1 MNWKNFKPEKKLARY
16 IAAALLTSVCFG
28 VNAPAYAEDI
38 PSFFDWRLTNPTDR
52 NSGKDS
58 LSIVPS
64 VKNQGSVGTCW
75 AFASLGSYE
84 SSWMTQ
90 LKAAKAAGENVTVA
104 MPDFS
109 ERYLA
114 WMSFNTA
121 TSEKNTDTVTR
132 FLVNPAKG
140 SGYDTGG
147 MPWQATLTMLNKGVV
162 SEDSSPYGPVDE
174 AGRYINRI
182 ANADTEAEIVRQG
195 WTDREK
201 YKEAIANY
209 TQTRKAELWQE
220 YGDREDYGAVVNT
233 IPSVGAIHDSY
244 TILPNYKGRLSADA
258 LKQVKNFIQDKG
270 VIMVA
275 SNSDGAMRFIDH
287 GEWYDSGQFNHA
299 QTLVGWDDDYHF
311 TTKDENGN
319 DLKGGFII
327 RNSWGT
333 NLGNEGYGYISY
345 RDSSMG
351 WFYFHEAELDSAR
364 YTINANNAPVPYY
377 TLGQIT
383 DTGKTFTSQ
392 PIASSF
398 QASQNHFLKGVM
410 FYASTSNMKY
420 DITVREGSKP
430 GEGSVLYTQSGT
442 FGADGTPAYA
452 GYRTVDLQKYV
463 LLPKDRNYVVEV
475 TTTSTDGTGVSIAL
489 QPGSD
494 FPDYHGYEGRG
505 VSYLYDYDEKAWVS
519 KGRID
524 RDGKRSAGTSLLM
537 ANPEEMGRGAEVIDN
552 EDANLENIDVFLVA
566 RGKET
571 SLGHGENFTVAYLD
585 DTSSDNSSVINLGS
599 ANEAYEKDA
608 AHPSRTT
615 LANMTVDLDEDVV
628 NIYGGTITGEGQ
640 VIKTGAGSLLLT
652 GNNTH
657 TGMTTVNEG
666 ILAINGKIAGD
677 ATVTNTGTLMG
688 SGEIGGTLNNR
699 SVAVAGFLG
708 EGNLTV
714 NNLDSE
720 GGTITSELNDSG
732 NTKFIVNNTAKLDN
746 ATVLVNDTMPEMDY
760 EVVKAGAITG
770 VIANNRDNPVAVSG
784 MTSQYSEATGG
795 VLSVRTVT
803 ADNLGDSTAEQRET
817 MAAMNHMYKNLPLS
831 ERKEMQTL
839 YSLSADSAKS
849 ALTDIGA
856 SRAGELMSLTQTSTL
871 AAHVIS
877 DRLNTAFSMQPVN
890 VHIGSSNLANDGND
904 YGVDVP
910 MKLPVEAE
918 NGAWVKFT
926 KNWGDL
932 KGGANYH
939 GSAISGG
946 YDKAFGKYTRGGLFV
961 AYNTMSLG
969 ADTSSSNTYD
979 TRLGI
984 YGGYRK
990 GARDAYW
997 YADYG
1002 WQRNSTGR
1010 NISPLGLSAKGDY
1023 HSYIAEIGGEYKYD
1037 LHAYDNKVWHV
1048 SPYTNMQFS
1057 YMHQGGYNESGA
1069 GIYNQQ
1075 FSSQGNIYFAMGMGI
1090 ELKRYLGGGSY
1101 ALRMGVKHAFVGADP
1116 SLKFNYEGDN
1126 GQSYTLRNSQ
1136 DKTHLVLSL
1145 SGETEF
1151 AKGWQLAE
1159 DILWQ
1164 KGAHDRDLSASIMLR
1179 RVW

>member
-1 MNWKNFKPEKKLARY
+1 MKRKNFKPEGKLAHY

-28 VNAPAYAEDI
+28 INAPAYAADL

-64 VKNQGSVGTCW
+64 VKNQGVVGTCW

-114 WMSFNTA
+114 WMSFYPA
-121 TSEKNTDTVTR
+121 TSEKDTDTVPR
-132 FLVNPAKG
+132 FVVMPG
-140 SGYDTGG
+140 SGSGLDNGG
-147 MPWQATLTMLNKGVV
+147 KPWFATATILNKGVV

-174 AGRYINRI
+174 AGRYINSK
-182 ANADTEAEIVRQG
+182 ADAATEEEIKSKG

-201 YKEAIANY
+201 YKEAIAKYKQNY
-209 TQTRKAELWQE
+209 KAEQWSS
-220 YGDREDYGAVVNT
+220 YGNQKGAIAAT
-233 IPSVGAIHDSY
+233 IPAVGSIHDSY
-244 TILPNYKGRLSADA
+244 TILPTYEGRLSADA
-258 LKQVKNFIQDKG
+258 LRQVKNFIQDKG
-270 VIMVA
+270 VIMMANNA
-275 SNSDGAMRFIDH
+275 SGAKRFIDH
-287 GEWYDSGQFNHA
+287 GEWYDSGQFSHA
-299 QTLVGWDDDYHF
+299 QTLVGWDDDYQF
-311 TTKDENGN
+311 QSKDENGN
-319 DLKGGFII
+319 ALQGGFII
-327 RNSWGT
+327 RNSWGK

-505 VSYLYDYDEKAWVS
+505 VSYVYDYEENTWMS
-519 KGRID
+519 KGRLA
-524 RDGKRSAGTSLLM
+524 RNGERSAAASLVTESS
-537 ANPEEMGRGAEVIDN
+537 EEHGRGLDVTDN
-552 EDANLENIDVFLVA
+552 ADADWENIDVFLVA
-566 RGKET
+566 RGKKTDEA
-571 SLGHGENFTVAYLD
+571 HGEDFTVAYLD
-585 DTSSDNSSVINLGS
+585 DRGSDNSSVINLGS
-599 ANEAYEKDA
+599 ASEAYGTDA
-608 AHPSRTT
+608 AHPSRKT
-615 LANMTVDLDEDVV
+615 LANMTVDLDENVV
-628 NIYGGTITGEGQ
+628 NVYGGTITGEGQ
-640 VIKTGAGSLLLT
+640 VIKTGKGALVLT

-657 TGMTTVNEG
+657 TGMTTVNAG
-666 ILAINGKIAGD
+666 TLAINGTLAGD
-677 ATVTNTGTLMG
+677 ATTDGTGYLMG
-688 SGEIGGTLNNR
+688 SGKIDGTLNNR

-714 NNLDSE
+714 NNLESQ
-720 GGTITSELNDSG
+720 GGMLIANDNGSS
-732 NTKFIVNNTAKLDN
+732 NTKFIVNNTANLDN
-746 ATVLVNDTMPEMDY
+746 TMVLVADSLPEKTY
-760 EVVKAGAITG
+760 EVLQAGSITG
-770 VIANNRDNPVAVSG
+770 SIYNNSANPKAVSG
-784 MTSQYSEATGG
+784 MVSQSGEINGG
-795 VLSVRTVT
+795 VISVKTIM
-803 ADNLGDSTAEQRET
+803 ADNLGEASSAQRET
-817 MAAMNHMYKNLPLS
+817 MTAMNRMYHNLP
-831 ERKEMQTL
+831 EARREEMRRL
-839 YSLSADSAKS
+839 YNLETESAKE
-849 ALTDIGA
+849 ALTDIGS
-856 SRAGELMSLTQTSTL
+856 SRAGETLSIVQTNTL
-871 AAHVIS
+871 VSHVIS
-877 DRLNTAFSMQPVN
+877 DRLNTAFSMEPVN
-890 VHIGSSNLANDGND
+890 VRISGNNLADDGTDN
-904 YGVDVP
+904 GLDVP
-910 MKLPVEAE
+910 VNLPIATE

-932 KGGANYH
+932 KSGANYH

-946 YDKAFGKYTRGGLFV
+946 YDKAFGKNTRGGLFV
-961 AYNTMSLG
+961 AYNTMNLG
-969 ADTSSSNTYD
+969 TDTSASNIYD
-979 TRLGI
+979 TRIGI
-984 YGGYRK
+984 YGGYHK

-1002 WQRNSTGR
+1002 WQRNSLRRGL
-1010 NISPLGLSAKGDY
+1010 SHLGLDAEADY
-1023 HSYIAEIGGEYKYD
+1023 RSYIAEIGGEYKYD
-1037 LHAYDNKVWHV
+1037 LHAEDGKIWHV
-1048 SPYTNMQFS
+1048 SPYVNMQLS
-1057 YMHQGGYNESGA
+1057 YMRQNGYNEQGA
-1069 GIYNQQ
+1069 NSYNHQV
-1075 FSSQGNIYFAMGMGI
+1075 SSQSNTYFAMGMGV
-1090 ELKRYLGGGSY
+1090 EWKRYLGVGSY
-1101 ALRMGVKHAFVGADP
+1101 AMRLGVKHALSGADP
-1116 SLKFNYEGDN
+1116 KLKFNYEGDN
-1126 GQSYTLRNSQ
+1126 GHSYTLNNSQ
-1136 DKTHLVLSL
+1136 DKTHVVLGI

-1151 AKGWQLAE
+1151 TKGWQAGGDVML
-1159 DILWQ
+1159 Q
-1164 KGAHDRDLSASIMLR
+1164 KGAHDKDLTASIMLR

>member
-1 MNWKNFKPEKKLARY
+1 MKKKNLKPETKLARY

-28 VNAPAYAEDI
+28 VNAPAYAADL

-52 NSGKDS
+52 NSEKDS

-64 VKNQGSVGTCW
+64 VKNQGAVGTCW
-75 AFASLGSYE
+75 AFASLASYE

-114 WMSFNTA
+114 WMSFYPA
-121 TSEKNTDTVTR
+121 TSEKDTDTVPR
-132 FLVNPAKG
+132 FLVHPAKG

-162 SEDSSPYGPVDE
+162 SEDSSRYGPVDE
-174 AGRYINRI
+174 AGRIINRI
-182 ANADTEAEIVRQG
+182 ANEDTEVEIEIKG

-201 YKEAIANY
+201 YKKAIANY
-209 TQTRKAELWQE
+209 TQTRKAELWRE

-233 IPSVGAIHDSY
+233 ITSVGAIHDSY

-270 VIMVA
+270 VIMMA
-275 SNSDGAMRFIDH
+275 NNSDGAKRFIDH
-287 GEWYDSGQFNHA
+287 GEWYYSGQFNHA

-311 TTKDENGN
+311 KTKDENGN
-319 DLKGGFII
+319 ALQGGFII
-327 RNSWGT
+327 RNNWDT
-333 NLGNEGYGYISY
+333 NVGNEGYGYISY

-475 TTTSTDGTGVSIAL
+475 TTTSTDGTGVSVAL

-505 VSYLYDYDEKAWVS
+505 VSYVYDYEENTWMS
-519 KGRID
+519 KGRLA
-524 RDGKRSAGTSLLM
+524 RNGERSAAASLVTESS
-537 ANPEEMGRGAEVIDN
+537 EEHGRGLDVTDN
-552 EDANLENIDVFLVA
+552 ADADWENIDVFLVA
-566 RGKET
+566 RGKKTDEA
-571 SLGHGENFTVAYLD
+571 HGENFTVAYLD
-585 DTSSDNSSVINLGS
+585 DRGSDNSSVINLGRAS
-599 ANEAYEKDA
+599 EAYCTDA
-608 AHPSRTT
+608 AHPSRKT
-615 LANMTVDLDEDVV
+615 LANMTVDLDENVV
-628 NIYGGTITGEGQ
+628 NVYGGTITGEGK
-640 VIKTGAGSLLLT
+640 VIKTGEGALVLT

-657 TGMTTVNEG
+657 TGMTTVNAG
-666 ILAINGKIAGD
+666 TLAINGTLAGD
-677 ATVTNTGTLMG
+677 VTTNGTGYLMG
-688 SGEIGGTLNNR
+688 SGEIGGTLNNQA
-699 SVAVAGFLG
+699 VAVAGFLG

-714 NNLDSE
+714 NNLKSE
-720 GGTITSELNDSG
+720 GGMLIANGNGSS
-732 NTKFIVNNTAKLDN
+732 NTKFIVNNTANLDN
-746 ATVLVNDTMPEMDY
+746 TMVLVANSLPEKTY
-760 EVVKAGAITG
+760 EVLQAGSITG
-770 VIANNRDNPVAVSG
+770 SIYNNSANPEAVSG
-784 MTSQYSEATGG
+784 MVSQSGEINGG
-795 VLSVRTVT
+795 VISVKTIM
-803 ADNLGDSTAEQRET
+803 ADNLGEASSAQRET
-817 MAAMNHMYKNLPLS
+817 MTAMNRMYHNLP
-831 ERKEMQTL
+831 EARREEMRRL
-839 YSLSADSAKS
+839 YNLEPESAKE
-849 ALTDIGA
+849 ALTDIGS
-856 SRAGELMSLTQTSTL
+856 SRAGETLSIVQTNTL
-871 AAHVIS
+871 VSHVIS
-877 DRLNTAFSMQPVN
+877 DRLNTAFSMEPVN
-890 VHIGSSNLANDGND
+890 VRISGNNLADDGTDN
-904 YGVDVP
+904 GLDVP
-910 MKLPVEAE
+910 VNLPVATE

-932 KGGANYH
+932 KSGANYH

-946 YDKAFGKYTRGGLFV
+946 YDKAFGKNTRGGLFV
-961 AYNTMSLG
+961 AYNTMNLG
-969 ADTSSSNTYD
+969 TDTSASNIYD
-979 TRLGI
+979 TRIGI
-984 YGGYRK
+984 YGGYHK

-1002 WQRNSTGR
+1002 WQRNSLRRGL
-1010 NISPLGLSAKGDY
+1010 SHLGLDAEADY
-1023 HSYIAEIGGEYKYD
+1023 RSYIAEIGGEYKYD
-1037 LHAYDNKVWHV
+1037 LHAEDGKIWHV
-1048 SPYTNMQFS
+1048 SPYVNMQLS
-1057 YMHQGGYNESGA
+1057 YMRQNGYNEQGA
-1069 GIYNQQ
+1069 NSYNHQV
-1075 FSSQGNIYFAMGMGI
+1075 SSQSNTYFAMGMGV
-1090 ELKRYLGGGSY
+1090 EWKRYLGVGSY
-1101 ALRMGVKHAFVGADP
+1101 AMRLGVKHALSGADP
-1116 SLKFNYEGDN
+1116 KLKFNYEGDN
-1126 GQSYTLRNSQ
+1126 GHSYTLNNSQ
-1136 DKTHLVLSL
+1136 DKTHVVWGI

-1151 AKGWQLAE
+1151 TKGWQAGGDVML
-1159 DILWQ
+1159 Q
-1164 KGAHDRDLSASIMLR
+1164 KGAHDKDLTASIMLR

>member
-1 MNWKNFKPEKKLARY
+1 MKKKNLKPETKLARY

-28 VNAPAYAEDI
+28 VNAPAYAAEL
-38 PSFFDWRLTNPTDR
+38 PSFFDWRLTNPKDR

-114 WMSFNTA
+114 WMSFYPA
-121 TSEKNTDTVTR
+121 TSEKDTDTVPR

-162 SEDSSPYGPVDE
+162 SEYSSSYDPVDK
-174 AGRYINRI
+174 AGRYINSI
-182 ANADTEAEIVRQG
+182 ADAATEEEIRKQG

-209 TQTRKAELWQE
+209 TQTRKAELWQK

-233 IPSVGAIHDSY
+233 ITSVGAIHDSY

-270 VIMVA
+270 VIMMA
-275 SNSDGAMRFIDH
+275 NNSDGAMRFIDH

-319 DLKGGFII
+319 DLQGGFII
-327 RNSWGT
+327 RNNWGT
-333 NLGNEGYGYISY
+333 NVGNEGYGYISY

-505 VSYLYDYDEKAWVS
+505 VSYVYDYEENTWMS
-519 KGRID
+519 KGRLA
-524 RDGKRSAGTSLLM
+524 RNGERSAAASLVTESS
-537 ANPEEMGRGAEVIDN
+537 EEHGRGLDVTDN
-552 EDANLENIDVFLVA
+552 ADADWENIDVFLVA
-566 RGKET
+566 RGKKTDEA
-571 SLGHGENFTVAYLD
+571 HGEDFTVAYLD
-585 DTSSDNSSVINLGS
+585 DRGSDNSSVINLGS
-599 ANEAYEKDA
+599 ASEAYGTDA
-608 AHPSRTT
+608 AHPSRKT

-628 NIYGGTITGEGQ
+628 NVYGGTITGEGQ
-640 VIKTGAGSLLLT
+640 VIKTGEGALVLT

-657 TGMTTVNEG
+657 TGMTTVNAG
-666 ILAINGKIAGD
+666 TLAINGTLAGD
-677 ATVTNTGTLMG
+677 ATTDGTGYLMG
-688 SGEIGGTLNNR
+688 SGEIGGTLNNQA
-699 SVAVAGFLG
+699 VAVAGFLG

-714 NNLDSE
+714 KNLNSE
-720 GGTITSELNDSG
+720 GGMLIANDNGSS
-732 NTKFIVNNTAKLDN
+732 NTKFIVNNTANLDN
-746 ATVLVNDTMPEMDY
+746 TMVLVADSLPEKTY
-760 EVVKAGAITG
+760 EVLQAGSITG
-770 VIANNRDNPVAVSG
+770 SIYNNSANPEAVSG
-784 MTSQYSEATGG
+784 MVSQSGEINGG
-795 VLSVRTVT
+795 VISVKTIM
-803 ADNLGDSTAEQRET
+803 ADNLGEASSAQRET
-817 MAAMNHMYKNLPLS
+817 MTAMNRMYHNLP
-831 ERKEMQTL
+831 EARREEMRTL
-839 YSLSADSAKS
+839 YNLEPESAKE
-849 ALTDIGA
+849 ALTDIGS
-856 SRAGELMSLTQTSTL
+856 SRAGETLSIVQTNTL
-871 AAHVIS
+871 VSHVIS
-877 DRLNTAFSMQPVN
+877 DRLNTAFSMEPVN
-890 VHIGSSNLANDGND
+890 VRISGNNLADDGTDN
-904 YGVDVP
+904 GLDVP
-910 MKLPVEAE
+910 VNLPVATE

-946 YDKAFGKYTRGGLFV
+946 YDKAFGKNTRGGLFV
-961 AYNTMSLG
+961 AYNTMNLG
-969 ADTSSSNTYD
+969 TDSSAVNIYD
-979 TRLGI
+979 TRIGI
-984 YGGYRK
+984 YGGYHK

-1002 WQRNSTGR
+1002 WQRNSLR
-1010 NISPLGLSAKGDY
+1010 RRLSHLVLDAEADY
-1023 HSYIAEIGGEYKYD
+1023 RSYIAEIGGEYKYD
-1037 LHAYDNKVWHV
+1037 LHAEDGKIWHV
-1048 SPYTNMQFS
+1048 SPYVNMQLS
-1057 YMHQGGYNESGA
+1057 YMRQNGYNEQGA
-1069 GIYNQQ
+1069 NNYNHQVP
-1075 FSSQGNIYFAMGMGI
+1075 SQSNTYFAMGMGV
-1090 ELKRYLGGGSY
+1090 EWKRYLGVGSY
-1101 ALRMGVKHAFVGADP
+1101 AMRLGVKHALSGADP
-1116 SLKFNYEGDN
+1116 KLKFNYEGDN
-1126 GQSYTLRNSQ
+1126 GHSYTLNNSQ
-1136 DKTHLVLSL
+1136 DKTHVVLGI

-1151 AKGWQLAE
+1151 TKGWQAGGFVLFA
-1159 DILWQ
+1159 ILMV
-1164 KGAHDRDLSASIMLR
+1164 KRLLPTLLGLCL
-1179 RVW
+1179 

>member
-1 MNWKNFKPEKKLARY
+1 MKKKNLKPETKLARY

-28 VNAPAYAEDI
+28 VNAPAYAADL

-114 WMSFNTA
+114 WMSFYPA
-121 TSEKNTDTVTR
+121 TSEKDTDTVPR

-162 SEDSSPYGPVDE
+162 SEYSSSYDPVDK
-174 AGRYINRI
+174 AGRYINSI
-182 ANADTEAEIVRQG
+182 ADAATEEEIRKQG

-209 TQTRKAELWQE
+209 TQTRKAELWQK

-233 IPSVGAIHDSY
+233 ITSVGAIHDSY

-270 VIMVA
+270 VIMMA
-275 SNSDGAMRFIDH
+275 NNSNGAKRFIDH

-319 DLKGGFII
+319 DLQGGFII
-327 RNSWGT
+327 RNNWGT

-505 VSYLYDYDEKAWVS
+505 VSYVYDYEENTWMS
-519 KGRID
+519 KGRLA
-524 RDGKRSAGTSLLM
+524 RNGERSAAASLVTESS
-537 ANPEEMGRGAEVIDN
+537 EEHGRGLDVTDN
-552 EDANLENIDVFLVA
+552 ADADWENIDVFLVA
-566 RGKET
+566 RGKKTDEA
-571 SLGHGENFTVAYLD
+571 HGENFTVAYLD
-585 DTSSDNSSVINLGS
+585 DRGSDNSSVINLGS
-599 ANEAYEKDA
+599 ASEAYGTDA
-608 AHPSRTT
+608 AHPSRKT
-615 LANMTVDLDEDVV
+615 LANMTVNLDENVV
-628 NIYGGTITGEGQ
+628 NVYGGTITGEGQ
-640 VIKTGAGSLLLT
+640 VIKTGEGALVLT

-657 TGMTTVNEG
+657 TGMTTVNAG
-666 ILAINGKIAGD
+666 TLAINGTLAGD
-677 ATVTNTGTLMG
+677 ATTDGTGYLMG
-688 SGEIGGTLNNR
+688 SGEIGGTLNNQA
-699 SVAVAGFLG
+699 VAVAGFLG

-714 NNLDSE
+714 NNLNSE
-720 GGTITSELNDSG
+720 GGMLIANDNASS
-732 NTKFIVNNTAKLDN
+732 NTKFIVNNTANLDN
-746 ATVLVNDTMPEMDY
+746 TMVLVADSLPEKTY
-760 EVVKAGAITG
+760 EVLKAGSITG
-770 VIANNRDNPVAVSG
+770 SIYNNSANPEAVSG
-784 MTSQYSEATGG
+784 MVSQSGEINGG
-795 VLSVRTVT
+795 VISVKTIM
-803 ADNLGDSTAEQRET
+803 ADNLGEASSAQRET
-817 MAAMNHMYKNLPLS
+817 MTAMNRMYHNLP
-831 ERKEMQTL
+831 EARREEMRRL
-839 YSLSADSAKS
+839 YNLEPESAKE
-849 ALTDIGA
+849 ALTDIGS
-856 SRAGELMSLTQTSTL
+856 SRAGETLSIVQTNTL
-871 AAHVIS
+871 VSHVIS
-877 DRLNTAFSMQPVN
+877 DRLNTAFSMEPVN
-890 VHIGSSNLANDGND
+890 VRISGNNLADDGTDN
-904 YGVDVP
+904 GLDVP
-910 MKLPVEAE
+910 VNLPVATE

-932 KGGANYH
+932 KSGANYH

-946 YDKAFGKYTRGGLFV
+946 YDKAFGKNTRGGLFV
-961 AYNTMSLG
+961 AYNTMNLG
-969 ADTSSSNTYD
+969 TDTSASNIYD
-979 TRLGI
+979 TRIGI
-984 YGGYRK
+984 YGGYHK

-1002 WQRNSTGR
+1002 WQRNSLR
-1010 NISPLGLSAKGDY
+1010 RRLSQLVLDAEADY
-1023 HSYIAEIGGEYKYD
+1023 RSYIAEIGGEYKYD
-1037 LHAYDNKVWHV
+1037 LHAEDGKIWHV
-1048 SPYTNMQFS
+1048 SPYVNMQLS
-1057 YMHQGGYNESGA
+1057 YMRQNGYNEQGA
-1069 GIYNQQ
+1069 NGYNQQ
-1075 FSSQGNIYFAMGMGI
+1075 VPSQSNTYFAMGMGV
-1090 ELKRYLGGGSY
+1090 EWKRYLGVGSY
-1101 ALRMGVKHAFVGADP
+1101 AMRLGVKHALSGADP
-1116 SLKFNYEGDN
+1116 KLKFNYEGDN
-1126 GQSYTLRNSQ
+1126 GHSYTLNNSQ
-1136 DKTHLVLSL
+1136 DKTHVVLGI

-1151 AKGWQLAE
+1151 TKGWQAGGDVML
-1159 DILWQ
+1159 Q
-1164 KGAHDRDLSASIMLR
+1164 KGAHDKDLTASIMLR

>member
-1 MNWKNFKPEKKLARY
+1 MKRKNFKPEGKLAHY

-28 VNAPAYAEDI
+28 INAPAYAADL

-52 NSGKDS
+52 NSEKDS

-64 VKNQGSVGTCW
+64 VKNQGVVGTCW

-114 WMSFNTA
+114 WMTFYPA
-121 TSEKNTDTVTR
+121 TSEKDTDTVPR
-132 FLVNPAKG
+132 FVVLPG
-140 SGYDTGG
+140 SGSGLDNGG
-147 MPWQATLTMLNKGVV
+147 KPWFATATILNKGVV

-209 TQTRKAELWQE
+209 TQTRKAELWRE

-233 IPSVGAIHDSY
+233 ITSVGAIHDSY
-244 TILPNYKGRLSADA
+244 TVLPNYKGRLSADA

-270 VIMVA
+270 VIMMANNA
-275 SNSDGAMRFIDH
+275 SGSTRFVDY
-287 GEWYDSGQFNHA
+287 GEWYDSGQFSHA
-299 QTLVGWDDDYHF
+299 QTLVGWDDDYQF
-311 TTKDENGN
+311 QSKDENGN
-319 DLKGGFII
+319 ALQGGFII

-364 YTINANNAPVPYY
+364 YTINANNAPAPSF

-420 DITVREGSKP
+420 DITVREGSTP

-442 FGADGTPAYA
+442 FGVDGTPAYA

-463 LLPKDRNYVVEV
+463 LLPKGKNYVVEV
-475 TTTSTDGTGVSIAL
+475 TTTSTDGTAASVAL
-489 QPGSD
+489 QAGE
-494 FPDYHGYEGRG
+494 FFADYTGYEGRG
-505 VSYLYDYDEKAWVS
+505 VSYVYDYDEKAWMS
-519 KGRID
+519 KAKID
-524 RDGKRSAGTSLLM
+524 WEGKRSAAASLLTESS
-537 ANPEEMGRGAEVIDN
+537 EEHGRGLDVTD
-552 EDANLENIDVFLVA
+552 DAYADLENIDVFLVA
-566 RGKET
+566 RGKKTDEA
-571 SLGHGENFTVAYLD
+571 HGENFTVADLD
-585 DTSSDNSSVINLGS
+585 DTDSDHSSVINLGS
-599 ANEAYEKDA
+599 ASEAYGTDA
-608 AHPSRTT
+608 AHPSRKT

-628 NIYGGTITGEGQ
+628 NVYGGTITGEGQ

-720 GGTITSELNDSG
+720 GGWLISNVNDNG
-732 NTKFIVNNTAKLDN
+732 NTQFIVNNTAKLDN
-746 ATVLVNDTMPEMDY
+746 AIVVVNDTMPDKDY
-760 EVVKAGAITG
+760 EVVKAGTITG
-770 VIANNRDNPVAVSG
+770 VIANNKDNPAIVSG
-784 MTSQYSEATGG
+784 MSSQYTETAGG
-795 VLSVRTVT
+795 VLRVSTVT
-803 ADNLGDSTAEQRET
+803 ADNLGESTSAQRET
-817 MAAMNHMYKNLPLS
+817 MAAMNSMYQNLPDARR
-831 ERKEMQTL
+831 EEMRTL
-839 YSLSADSAKS
+839 YQLEPDSAKS

-856 SRAGELMSLTQTSTL
+856 SRAGEAMNLVQTNTL

-877 DRLNTAFSMQPVN
+877 DRLNTAFSLQPVN
-890 VHIGSSNLANDGND
+890 VHIGGNNLADDGQD
-904 YGVDVP
+904 YGVEVP
-910 MKLPVEAE
+910 VNLPVEEE

-932 KGGANYH
+932 RGGANYH

-946 YDKAFGKYTRGGLFV
+946 YDKSFGKHTRGGLFV
-961 AYNTMSLG
+961 AYNAMSLG
-969 ADTSSSNTYD
+969 ADNSSANIYD
-979 TRLGI
+979 TRVGI

-1002 WQRNSTGR
+1002 WQRNKMRRG
-1010 NISPLGLSAKGDY
+1010 IAALGLSPTADY
-1023 HSYIAEIGGEYKYD
+1023 RSYLVEIGGEYKYD
-1037 LHAYDNKVWHV
+1037 LHAEDGKVWHV
-1048 SPYTNMQFS
+1048 SPYANMQLS
-1057 YMHQGGYNESGA
+1057 YMHQNGCQEQGA
-1069 GIYNQQ
+1069 GLYNQQ
-1075 FSSQGNIYFAMGMGI
+1075 FSAQNNTYFALGMGV
-1090 ELKRYLGGGSY
+1090 ELKRYLGRGSY
-1101 ALRMGVKHAFVGADP
+1101 AMRLGVKHAFSGADP
-1116 SLKFNYEGDN
+1116 ELQFNYEGDN
-1126 GQSYTLRNSQ
+1126 NHSYTLRNNQ
-1136 DKTHLVLSL
+1136 DKTHAVVGL

-1151 AKGWQLAE
+1151 AKGWQIAG
-1159 DILWQ
+1159 DVQWQ
-1164 KGAHDRDLSASIMLR
+1164 KGAHDKDLSASMMFR